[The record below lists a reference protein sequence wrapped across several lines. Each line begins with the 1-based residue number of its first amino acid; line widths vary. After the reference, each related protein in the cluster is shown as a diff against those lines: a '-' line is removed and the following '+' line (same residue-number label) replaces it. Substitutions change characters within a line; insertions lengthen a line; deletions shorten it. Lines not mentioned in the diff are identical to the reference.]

1 MELQTHCHGS
11 TLPQQT
17 TSNIGTT
24 PERRTGVIS
33 EVPATTESTRLKMN
47 AAQITERSNRRDRER
62 TAQLV
67 MIGVL
72 LAKGEL
78 DVQPDDCCD
87 DDIGA
92 LMEWCHDKRT
102 YSADIRQWFKDKCGV
117 IAKDSE
123 GLPEAVIRTVTTNGK
138 RKRLAKAV
146 EVAALQASNWQTS
159 DDAFFEIVE
168 RLTSATGNG
177 SCD

>member
-1 MELQTHCHGS
+1 MIYFNEIDAYPAKWLSNLYPDAHVDTRS
-11 TLPQQT
+11 IT
-17 TSNIGTT
+17 T
-24 PERRTGVIS
+24 
-33 EVPATTESTRLKMN
+33 
-47 AAQITERSNRRDRER
+47 
-62 TAQLV
+62 
-67 MIGVL
+67 
-72 LAKGEL
+72 
-78 DVQPDDCCD
+78 VQPVDLGGYTRCHFFAGIAGWELALSMADCCD

-92 LMEWCHDKRT
+92 LMEWCQDKRA

-123 GLPEAVIRTVTTNGK
+123 GLPEAVIRTVTTNGQ

>member
-1 MELQTHCHGS
+1 
-11 TLPQQT
+11 
-17 TSNIGTT
+17 
-24 PERRTGVIS
+24 
-33 EVPATTESTRLKMN
+33 MN

-92 LMEWCHDKRT
+92 LIQWCNDKAT
-102 YSADIRQWFKDKCGV
+102 YKNDIKQWFKDKCGV
-117 IAKDSE
+117 IAADGE
-123 GLPEAVIRTVTTNGK
+123 GMTEAVIRTVTTNGQ

-159 DDAFFEIVE
+159 DDAFFEIVSKLTE
-168 RLTSATGNG
+168 RA
-177 SCD
+177 

>member
-1 MELQTHCHGS
+1 MEVQAHRQAPKHY
-11 TLPQQT
+11 QRT

-33 EVPATTESTRLKMN
+33 EVPATTESYRLKMN
-47 AAQITERSNRRDRER
+47 ASQITERSNRRDRER

-78 DVQPDDCCD
+78 DVQPEDCCD

-92 LMEWCHDKRT
+92 LMEWCQDKRT

-123 GLPEAVIRTVTTNGK
+123 GLPEAVIRTVTTNGQ
-138 RKRLAKAV
+138 RKRLAKAI

-159 DDAFFEIVE
+159 DDAFFEIVSKLTE
-168 RLTSATGNG
+168 RA
-177 SCD
+177 